1 MKIKS
6 WICLTMTLIVGIAF
20 AEDRDLVSVKGT
32 GTGITETEA
41 LKDAYRD
48 AVETAVGLYVDAE
61 QMEKNEAL
69 IKDQILTQSNAYIEG
84 YKLTHKT
91 EKDGLVSVKIMA
103 RVRKQ
108 ALTKKISGVMPS
120 STVSVGDSLQNLF
133 AKTTTVGSKEN
144 DGARLMANALEGV
157 NPVAQVFNVSI
168 ADPKGIPVGDVS
180 GETVTVDY
188 LFKMEVDG
196 TRYYNEFLPKL
207 VRILEQISTVQ
218 PKPVRCT
225 PNMTISL
232 SNRGEEFEKQ
242 YLEANEYNRGERSN
256 PMWGSGVKS
265 GVVKFDVSGVGEWR
279 GRSCHSP
286 DSKGIKVIVIEKT
299 NNSSTLIKARTF
311 VVDEMVQKS
320 ILDWRSVLEKM
331 NKGVP
336 AYAVSFLDES
346 GDAVAEQVISFPHLS
361 YDQASC
367 EGFFDFW
374 GQNEPSVWMVTP
386 WFGGDAKCYY
396 QWFRFKL
403 PKDDLPKI
411 KSIKVELAE

>member
-1 MKIKS
+1 MKKIVLLLAS
-6 WICLTMTLIVGIAF
+6 AIVGIAF
-20 AEDRDLVSVKGT
+20 CDIETDVVSVKGK
-32 GTGITETEA
+32 GVGVDETAA

-48 AVETAVGLYVDAE
+48 AVETAVGLYVDVE
-61 QMEKNEAL
+61 QMEKNEEL
-69 IKDQILTQSNAYIEG
+69 IKDQILTQSNAYIDG
-84 YKLTHKT
+84 YKLTGKT

-103 RVRKQ
+103 RVKKQ

-133 AKTTTVGSKEN
+133 AKTITVQSKEK
-144 DGARLMANALEGV
+144 DGAKLIANALDGV
-157 NPVAQVFNVSI
+157 NPVAQFFNVTI
-168 ADPKGIPVGDVS
+168 ADPKGIPVGDAS
-180 GETVTVDY
+180 GETVTIDY

-196 TRYYNEFLPKL
+196 ARYYDEFLPKL
-207 VRILEQISTVQ
+207 VRILEQISTVH

-225 PNMTISL
+225 PNTTISL

-265 GVVKFDVSGVGEWR
+265 GFVKFDISGVGAWR
-279 GRSCHSP
+279 GRSCHTP
-286 DSKGIKVIVIEKT
+286 DSKGGRVVVIEKA
-299 NNSSTLIKARTF
+299 NSSSTLIKGRTF
-311 VVDEMVQKS
+311 VVDEKVQKS
-320 ILDWRSVLEKM
+320 ILDWRRGLEKM

-336 AYAVSFLDES
+336 SYVVSFLDES
-346 GDAVAEQVISFPHLS
+346 GDSVTEQAVSFPRLS

-367 EGFFDFW
+367 EGFIDFL

-403 PKDDLPKI
+403 PKNDLPKI
-411 KSIKVELAE
+411 KSIKVEIAN

>member
-1 MKIKS
+1 MKI
-6 WICLTMTLIVGIAF
+6 LMTILLAF
-20 AEDRDLVSVKGT
+20 SCSVLAADSDVVTVKGK
-32 GTGITETEA
+32 GVGVNETAA

-61 QMEKNEAL
+61 QMEKNEEL
-69 IKDQILTQSNAYIEG
+69 IKDQILTQSNAYIDG
-84 YKLTHKT
+84 YKLTGKT

-103 RVRKQ
+103 RVKKQ

-133 AKTTTVGSKEN
+133 ARTTTVQSKEK
-144 DGARLMANALEGV
+144 DGATLIANALDGV
-157 NPVAQVFNVSI
+157 NPVAQVFNVTI
-168 ADPKGIPVGDVS
+168 ADTKGMPVGNVS
-180 GETVTVDY
+180 GETVTIDY

-196 TRYYNEFLPKL
+196 NRYYNEFLPKL
-207 VRILEQISTVQ
+207 VRILEQVSTVQ

-225 PNMTISL
+225 PNTTISL

-279 GRSCHSP
+279 GRSCRSP
-286 DSKGIKVIVIEKT
+286 DSKGIKVVVIEKT
-299 NNSSTLIKARTF
+299 NSSSTLIKGRTF
-311 VVDEMVQKS
+311 AVDEKVQKA
-320 ILDWRSVLEKM
+320 ILGWRSVLGKM

-336 AYAVSFLDES
+336 RYVVSFLDES
-346 GDAVAEQVISFPHLS
+346 GDSVAEQVVTFPRLS

-403 PKDDLPKI
+403 PKDDLLKI
-411 KSIKVELAE
+411 KSIKVELAN